1 MELLNNF
8 LSNSTFPFLTAFI
21 LGLMTTISPCP
32 LCTNITAIGFLS
44 KDVKS
49 KRSIILNGLMYAFGK
64 IIAFTGL
71 AAVFVLGGSVLPT
84 QQFFETYGEMLLG
97 PFLIIGGLFMLEFF
111 KFHKHGSKHHES
123 GSFSERIIRNSESG
137 SAKWS
142 LFLGIVFSL
151 AFCPYSGV
159 LYFGGLIPLTL
170 AEPAGLLLPVVF
182 AIGTGLPVVIIS
194 WILAYSF
201 ASVGA
206 FYNKIQ
212 VFEVWFRRITAV
224 IFILVGIYV
233 GFEYMSHFGHEHGH
247 DDGHEHNHTEEV
259 AH

>member
-1 MELLNNF
+1 
-8 LSNSTFPFLTAFI
+8 
-21 LGLMTTISPCP
+21 
-32 LCTNITAIGFLS
+32 
-44 KDVKS
+44 
-49 KRSIILNGLMYAFGK
+49 MYALGK

-71 AAVFVLGGSVLPT
+71 AAVFTLGGSVLPT
-84 QQFFETYGEMLLG
+84 QHFFETYGEMLLG

-123 GSFSERIIRNSESG
+123 GSFSERIISKSVSG

-142 LFLGIVFSL
+142 LFLGIIFSL

-170 AEPAGLLLPVVF
+170 AEPAGLLLAVIF

-201 ASVGA
+201 AGLGN
-206 FYNKIQ
+206 FYDKIQ
-212 VFEVWFRRITAV
+212 VFEVWFRRTTAV
-224 IFILVGIYV
+224 IFILMGIYV
-233 GFEYMSHFGHEHGH
+233 VIEYMSHFGM
-247 DDGHEHNHTEEV
+247 
-259 AH
+259 AHVH

>member
-1 MELLNNF
+1 MEF
-8 LSNSTFPFLTAFI
+8 LHSFLENSTFPFLTAFI

-32 LCTNITAIGFLS
+32 LCTNVTAIGFLS

-49 KRSIILNGLMYAFGK
+49 KRQVILNGLMYALGK

-71 AAVFVLGGSVLPT
+71 AAIFVLGGSVLPT
-84 QQFFETYGEMLLG
+84 QHFFETYGEMLLG

-111 KFHKHGSKHHES
+111 QFHHHTSKHHAS
-123 GSFSERIIRNSESG
+123 GSYSERIISKSKSG

-142 LFLGIVFSL
+142 LFLGIIFSL

-182 AIGTGLPVVIIS
+182 AIGTGLPVVIVA

-201 ASVGA
+201 SGIGT

-224 IFILVGIYV
+224 IFILMGIYV
-233 GFEYMSHFGHEHGH
+233 SIEYMSHFGM
-247 DDGHEHNHTEEV
+247 
-259 AH
+259 AHVH

>member
-1 MELLNNF
+1 MEFLNSF
-8 LSNSTFPFLTAFI
+8 LENSTFPFLTAFI

-32 LCTNITAIGFLS
+32 LCTNVTAIGFLS

-49 KRSIILNGLMYAFGK
+49 KQQVILNGLMYALGK

-71 AAVFVLGGSVLPT
+71 AAIFVLGGSVLPM
-84 QQFFETYGEMLLG
+84 QHFFETYGEMLLG

-111 KFHKHGSKHHES
+111 QFHHHTSKHHSS
-123 GSFSERIIRNSESG
+123 GSYSERIISKSKSG

-142 LFLGIVFSL
+142 LFLGIIFSL

-182 AIGTGLPVVIIS
+182 AIGTGLPVVIVA

-201 ASVGA
+201 SELGT

-224 IFILVGIYV
+224 IFILMGIYV
-233 GFEYMSHFGHEHGH
+233 GIEYMSHFGMEHVH
-247 DDGHEHNHTEEV
+247 
-259 AH
+259 

>member
-1 MELLNNF
+1 
-8 LSNSTFPFLTAFI
+8 
-21 LGLMTTISPCP
+21 
-32 LCTNITAIGFLS
+32 
-44 KDVKS
+44 
-49 KRSIILNGLMYAFGK
+49 
-64 IIAFTGL
+64 
-71 AAVFVLGGSVLPT
+71 
-84 QQFFETYGEMLLG
+84 MLLG

-123 GSFSERIIRNSESG
+123 GSFSNRIISKSESG

-182 AIGTGLPVVIIS
+182 AFATGLPVIIIA
-194 WILAYSF
+194 WIIAYSF
-201 ASVGA
+201 ASVGK
-206 FYNKIQ
+206 FYNKLQ
-212 VFEVWFRRITAV
+212 VFEVWIRRSTAV

-233 GFEYMSHFGHEHGH
+233 LVVYLWEQYS
-247 DDGHEHNHTEEV
+247 
-259 AH
+259 

>member
-142 LFLGIVFSL
+142 LFLGRCALLWRFDSTHFGRTSRTFIAHSFCHWHRFTSGYYLMDFSL
-151 AFCPYSGV
+151 
-159 LYFGGLIPLTL
+159 
-170 AEPAGLLLPVVF
+170 
-182 AIGTGLPVVIIS
+182 
-194 WILAYSF
+194 
-201 ASVGA
+201 
-206 FYNKIQ
+206 
-212 VFEVWFRRITAV
+212 
-224 IFILVGIYV
+224 
-233 GFEYMSHFGHEHGH
+233 
-247 DDGHEHNHTEEV
+247 
-259 AH
+259 

>member
-1 MELLNNF
+1 MELLHSF
-8 LSNSTFPFLTAFI
+8 LANSTFPVLTAFI

-32 LCTNITAIGFLS
+32 LCTNVTAIGFLA
-44 KDVKS
+44 KNVKN
-49 KRSIILNGLMYAFGK
+49 KRQIIINGLMFAFGK
-64 IIAFTGL
+64 ILAFTGL

-84 QQFFETYGEMLLG
+84 QHFFETYGEMLLG

-111 KFHKHGSKHHES
+111 QFHHHTSKHHSS
-123 GSFSERIIRNSESG
+123 GSFSERIISKSESG

-142 LFLGIVFSL
+142 LFLGFIFSL

-170 AEPAGLLLPVVF
+170 AEPAGLLLPVIF
-182 AIGTGLPVVIIS
+182 AIGTGLPVIIIS

-201 ASVGA
+201 AGLGNY
-206 FYNKIQ
+206 YNKIQ

-233 GFEYMSHFGHEHGH
+233 GIAYLIE
-247 DDGHEHNHTEEV
+247 
-259 AH
+259 

>member
-1 MELLNNF
+1 MEFLHNF
-8 LSNSTFPFLTAFI
+8 LANSTFPFLTAFI

-32 LCTNITAIGFLS
+32 LCTNVTAIGFLS

-49 KRSIILNGLMYAFGK
+49 KRSIIVNGLMYAFGK

-71 AAVFVLGGSVLPT
+71 AAVFVLGGSVLPM
-84 QQFFETYGEMLLG
+84 QHFFETYGEMLLG

-159 LYFGGLIPLTL
+159 LYFGMLIPMTV
-170 AEPAGLLLPVVF
+170 ASASGLYLPVLF
-182 AIGTGLPVVIIS
+182 AFATGIPVILFA
-194 WILAYSF
+194 WLLAYTVSG
-201 ASVGA
+201 VGGA
-206 FYNKIQ
+206 YNKIK
-212 VFEVWFRRITAV
+212 VFELWFRRVIAV
-224 IFILVGIYV
+224 LFIIVGIYYV
-233 GFEYMSHFGHEHGH
+233 IRVYL
-247 DDGHEHNHTEEV
+247 
-259 AH
+259 

>member
-1 MELLNNF
+1 MEFFNSF
-8 LSNSTFPFLTAFI
+8 LENSTFPFLTAFI

-32 LCTNITAIGFLS
+32 LCTNVTAIGFLS

-49 KRSIILNGLMYAFGK
+49 KSQVILNGLMYALGK

-71 AAVFVLGGSVLPT
+71 AAIFVLGGSVLPT
-84 QQFFETYGEMLLG
+84 QHFFETYGEMLLG

-111 KFHKHGSKHHES
+111 QFHHHTSKHHSS
-123 GSFSERIIRNSESG
+123 GSYSERIISKSKSG

-142 LFLGIVFSL
+142 LFLGIIFSL

-170 AEPAGLLLPVVF
+170 AEPAGLLLPVIF
-182 AIGTGLPVVIIS
+182 AIGTGLPVIIIA

-201 ASVGA
+201 SEIGT

-224 IFILVGIYV
+224 IFILMGIYV
-233 GFEYMSHFGHEHGH
+233 GIEYMSHFG
-247 DDGHEHNHTEEV
+247 T
-259 AH
+259 AHVH